1 MLIDNQDKTM
11 LQALSNALETSDSI
25 DICAG
30 YFYFSGF
37 QLLADELRNK
47 KIRILVGM
55 EIDPSCV
62 DEIVHNSRERDVSLE
77 RYAPRTPTASAL
89 QLRKNYVDAL
99 VGFVNG
105 SDTFDSPESESAF
118 DMFVSK
124 ISDGTLEIRKT
135 KEDFHGKF
143 YLVNN
148 RQELSQNGDA
158 PGTLFMGSSNF
169 TFRGLI
175 GQGEMNDAF
184 RDAGMFNE
192 RKKRFNEM
200 WDSSNSISIAEK
212 GSEKE
217 FLDEIR
223 NKLWIYKTPRPYEMY
238 IRVLHEIYGRVNE
251 TDQLKKPSELTNG
264 SFLDFEY
271 QLDAIRMAID
281 RLNRFDGA
289 IVADVVGLGKSI
301 IASAVAA
308 NIDMNTVIIS
318 PPHLV
323 SQWED
328 YKELFGI
335 KGSKVFSSG
344 NVSEV
349 HERYQDSKA
358 PLLIIVDEAHR
369 FRNEDTNDY
378 RLLHQIARSN
388 PENKVLLLTATP
400 FNNSPQDIFAL
411 MKLFQ
416 TPGQATIRSVD
427 NLSLR
432 FRELIQRYKK
442 LRVDLRKSPK
452 SDFSVISN
460 EIAIE
465 QRRFLEPIIIR
476 RTRLDLEYVSRYRE
490 DLKNQN
496 ISFPKIVGPQLL
508 EYDLGKQASLYV
520 ETLQK
525 IDGLDENEGF
535 VGARYKPATYIKD
548 LEAFSRKFG
557 DADSGGLKVA
567 QTNLADFMRKLLVM
581 RFESSKYAFKTT
593 LERMIQNNLL
603 IQSWW
608 NELGVVP
615 IMKKGNLPDPRD
627 FNLDDGEISDDLESQ
642 LDKLRN
648 SKGLLEVPV
657 DLLDDQYMNDVNR
670 DTQLLEGIWETWF
683 GEQADQEVDP
693 KLQELRHQ
701 IQNLLEED
709 PHRKIVVFTSYA
721 DTANYVSQELQ
732 SLGITG
738 VLKYTAADASKDN
751 RKTLLSNFDASY
763 SGGRQENDFQILVC
777 TDALSEGVNLHRA
790 GVIVNFDIPYNPTR
804 VIQRIGRL
812 NRINKKMFDEIMIFN
827 FFPTVV
833 GEAETR
839 LKAISTLKIGLIN
852 SIIGSDTR
860 TLTPEEDL
868 QTFFKSEL
876 DRAEQAESDLSWDST
891 HLEEYESSLKNSVLT
906 DVVSQIPRR
915 SRIGRKAVGK
925 YHGMIFSKRGENA
938 VFVSLTDESGPRVIS
953 AEDALAVFR
962 APSDE
967 EGVPVSKNFPELFE
981 FAKAKLN
988 ERHPLPEIRGRRK
1001 DALHLIEAVRIDVKA
1016 ADGYCTDLAKVIREY
1031 DDVSD
1036 GTLKDLAQLKAGNA
1050 EELFSKIQDLV
1061 PESFIRNVLSRV
1073 DRMQREGDIILLAE
1087 EFVR

>member
-1 MLIDNQDKTM
+1 MVIDNKDKTM
-11 LQALSNALETSDSI
+11 LQALSNALETSDSV
-25 DICAG
+25 DICVG
-30 YFYFSGF
+30 YFFFSGF
-37 QLLADELRNK
+37 ELLADQLRHK

-62 DEIVHNSRERDVSLE
+62 DEIVQNSRERDVSLE

-105 SDTFDSPESESAF
+105 SDTFDAPESESAF

-124 ISDGTLEIRKT
+124 IADGSLEIRKT

-148 RQELSQNGDA
+148 KPELSQNGDA
-158 PGTLFMGSSNF
+158 PGTLFTGSSNF
-169 TFRGLI
+169 TYRGLI
-175 GQGEMNDAF
+175 GQGEMNDPF
-184 RDAGMFNE
+184 RDAPMFNE
-192 RKKRFNEM
+192 RKKLFNEM
-200 WDSSNSISIAEK
+200 WDSSNSISIVEQGNEAA
-212 GSEKE
+212 
-217 FLDEIR
+217 FLDEIK
-223 NKLWIYKTPRPYEMY
+223 NQLWIYKSPKPYEMY
-238 IRVLHEIYGRVNE
+238 IRVLHEIYGRLN
-251 TDQLKKPSELTNG
+251 DADRLKKPSELTNG
-264 SFLDFEY
+264 AFLDFEY
-271 QLDAIRMAID
+271 QLDAIKMALD
-281 RLNRFDGA
+281 RLQRFDGA

-308 NIDMNTVIIS
+308 NLNMNTVIVS
-318 PPHLV
+318 PPHLI

-349 HERYQDSKA
+349 HERYQDSTI
-358 PLLIIVDEAHR
+358 PLLLVVDEAHR

-378 RLLHQIARSN
+378 KLLHQVARSN
-388 PENKVLLLTATP
+388 PDNKVLLLTATP

-442 LRVDLRKSPK
+442 LRVDLRKSPS
-452 SDFSVISN
+452 SDFTIASD

-490 DLKNQN
+490 DLKHQN
-496 ISFPKIVGPQLL
+496 ISFPAIVGPKLL
-508 EYDLGKQASLYV
+508 EYDLGRQADLYV

-525 IDGLDENEGF
+525 IDGLDSTEGF
-535 VGARYKPATYIKD
+535 VGARYKPATYLKD
-548 LEAFSRKFG
+548 PEAFAKKFG

-608 NELGVVP
+608 DELGVVP

-627 FNLDDGEISDDLESQ
+627 FNLDDGEVNDDLESQ
-642 LDKLRN
+642 LDKLRS

-657 DLLDDQYMNDVNR
+657 EFLDVKYMEDVKK
-670 DTQLLEGIWETWF
+670 DTALLEGIWNSWF
-683 GEQADQEVDP
+683 GEQSSAELDP
-693 KLQELRHQ
+693 KLIELKNQ
-701 IQNLLEED
+701 IQNLRKANSA
-709 PHRKIVVFTSYA
+709 RKIVVFTTYA
-721 DTANYVSQELQ
+721 DTANYVADELRK
-732 SLGITG
+732 LGIDG

-751 RKTLLSNFDASY
+751 RKVLLSNFDASY
-763 SGGRQENDFQILVC
+763 TGGRQEDDYQVLIC

-876 DRAEQAESDLSWDST
+876 DRAEQSERELSWDST
-891 HLEEYESSLKNSVLT
+891 HLEEYERSLQNRALLE
-906 DVVSQIPRR
+906 VVGQIPRR
-915 SRIGRKAVGK
+915 SRIGRQSSSHSRGI
-925 YHGMIFSKRGENA
+925 IFSKRGENA
-938 VFVSLTDESGPRVIS
+938 MFIDVQAQSSPRVVS
-953 AEDALAVFR
+953 AEDALAWFR
-962 APSDE
+962 AHPDE
-967 EGVPVSKNFPELFE
+967 EGLAVSGKFPELFE
-981 FAKAKLN
+981 FAKSKLT

-1001 DALHLIEAVRIDVKA
+1001 DALQLIEAVRMEVKS
-1016 ADGYCTDLAKVIREY
+1016 ADGYCTDLSKVIREY
-1031 DDVSD
+1031 DDVSE
-1036 GTLKDLAQLKAGNA
+1036 GTLKDIAQLKGDSA
-1050 EELFSKIQDLV
+1050 EDLFGKLKTAI

-1073 DRMQREGDIILLAE
+1073 DRMQREGDVILLAE
-1087 EFVR
+1087 EFQL